1 MVPLTLSPERLVDG
15 ETELRHSVLSSSSSF
30 LLSIQNHKERGS
42 DKVSYG
48 LAAVQ
53 VEVNYV
59 LCSYN
64 RQV

>member
-1 MVPLTLSPERLVDG
+1 MLHSQV
-15 ETELRHSVLSSSSSF
+15 TELLLWMLPHSTISVEVSF
-30 LLSIQNHKERGS
+30 SMTLIGIQNHKERGC